1 MKNKLYLIFFIL
13 LFATQASAV
22 KFSHKVGDVV
32 ENEVYYGRN
41 IIFPLPPG
49 KFTVVHYKHWGEF
62 KSVLLIQTDK
72 NTGVIRWKIK
82 LTATGSTDE
91 RNSQWLTS
99 KICDQTDRYFIKR
112 VKGKKFSCWL
122 VSHSTT
128 EPEDVVRQSISNNFF
143 NFNQTILHKIKAE
156 QSILSKSKDYEM
168 ENNIISPSM
177 FVVTK
182 HHYGNKSKYY
192 ESEYYYNPELDG
204 VPEAVNL
211 DWNRNEFHKRQI
223 KKYPKHE
230 AFLKKY
236 ISFAASLVDRFN
248 KLNKV
253 TGTLELEA
261 STYITQASINVGS
274 GETTKEAPKR
284 NIVEQIKQ
292 LKELMDAGVI
302 SQEEFDKAKK
312 KLLN

>member
-1 MKNKLYLIFFIL
+1 MKKKLYLIFFIL
-13 LFATQASAV
+13 LFSTQAFAL

-32 ENEVYYGRN
+32 ENEVYFGKN

-49 KFTVVHYKHWGEF
+49 KFTVALYKRWHDF

-91 RNSQWLTS
+91 KNSQWLPS

-112 VKGKKFSCWL
+112 VKGKRFSCWL

-128 EPEDVVRQSISNNFF
+128 EPEDVVRKSISNNFF
-143 NFNQTILHKIKAE
+143 TMGHTMTHKINAE
-156 QSILSKSKDYEM
+156 QSLLGKSKDYEM

-182 HHYGNKSKYY
+182 HHYGNRSKYY

-204 VPEAVNL
+204 VPAAVNL

-223 KKYPKHE
+223 KKYPEHE
-230 AFLKKY
+230 SFLKKY
-236 ISFAASLVDRFN
+236 INIAASLVDRFN

-261 STYITQASINVGS
+261 SSYITQASINVGS
-274 GETTKEAPKR
+274 SETTKEASKG

-292 LKELMDAGVI
+292 LKELMDAGAI

>member
-1 MKNKLYLIFFIL
+1 MKNKLYVIFFIL
-13 LFATQASAV
+13 LFSTQASAV

-32 ENEVYYGRN
+32 ENEVYYGKN

-49 KFTVVHYKHWGEF
+49 KFTVALYKHWGEF

-112 VKGKKFSCWL
+112 VKGKRFSCWL

-156 QSILSKSKDYEM
+156 QSLLSKSKDYEM

-204 VPEAVNL
+204 VPEAVKL
-211 DWNRNEFHKRQI
+211 DWNNNEFHKNKIRNF
-223 KKYPKHE
+223 PKHE
-230 AFLKKY
+230 EFLKNFIG
-236 ISFAASLVDRFN
+236 ISAKLIDRFN
-248 KLNKV
+248 ELNKV
-253 TGTLELEA
+253 KGKLTLNPQSDFVQTSAKVEKK
-261 STYITQASINVGS
+261 STN
-274 GETTKEAPKR
+274 KKD
-284 NIVEQIKQ
+284 IVNQIKG
-292 LKELMDAGVI
+292 LKELLDAGVI
-302 SQEEFDKAKK
+302 TQDEFDLAKNK
-312 KLLN
+312 ILN